1 MERIIGSLAIELR
14 EPDGTVV
21 LRRTARNSVMRGGAE
36 LIADLFR
43 GTAATPVN
51 GMAVGLSSEPSA
63 PPFDS
68 SALTTTNP
76 DASPALTRFAIPL
89 APDATSVTVLEDAL
103 KVRVRVRGLVP
114 ADFAQ
119 NADTTQTSVAIGEA
133 ALGVLAADGASLAR
147 LYNRVAFEPIQK
159 EQDQEIALYWDIDF
173 PFGS

>member
-43 GTAATPVN
+43 GTAA
-51 GMAVGLSSEPSA
+51 
-63 PPFDS
+63 
-68 SALTTTNP
+68 TNP

-147 LYNRVAFEPIQK
+147 LYNRVVFEPIQK